1 MIVSADARGECLNM
15 DELQQV
21 HGVAEMLIHRHG
33 ERAIAV
39 AEYKALKAQHAGDV
53 AAAQG
58 WRSVARAA
66 ATLLTGDSGE

>member
-1 MIVSADARGECLNM
+1 M

-21 HGVAEMLIHRHG
+21 HSVAEILIQRHG

-39 AEYKALKAQHAGDV
+39 AEHKALKAQHAGDV
-53 AAAQG
+53 ASAQG

-66 ATLLTGDSGE
+66 ATLLSGETGE